1 MKVRGVPGKHSRPTK
16 AKSSASVPQ
25 MDGYPS
31 KTKPRYLGI
40 RITTNG
46 NHLVSYH
53 TEARITDGGV
63 FYPITPSTEMG
74 EDYQLFDAEGS
85 LNVLGQSKLAI
96 ETEGEHAAQGGA
108 IALSTTGKR
117 VVNFT
122 SGQGIVYGLEQY
134 YHAPGKLST
143 MVLEVSA
150 RALTKHALNVHCGH
164 DDIYAALDTGWIML
178 FAQGAQQAA
187 DQALIL
193 RKVTELSLTPGIN
206 IQDGFLTSHLER
218 TFLKCESEL
227 IREYLGSPDDIIECP
242 TEAQLELFGPTRRRV
257 PRVFDLAIP
266 EVGLEPTRPKRA
278 PDFESGAS
286 ANSATP
292 AGTVPI
298 FAGLQRWVKL
308 RSPSSS
314 PGNNGG
320 KLSFSF
326 NLDLCR
332 RLGFQGIVARE

>member
-108 IALSTTGKR
+108 LPCPPPA
-117 VVNFT
+117 
-122 SGQGIVYGLEQY
+122 SG
-134 YHAPGKLST
+134 
-143 MVLEVSA
+143 
-150 RALTKHALNVHCGH
+150 
-164 DDIYAALDTGWIML
+164 
-178 FAQGAQQAA
+178 
-187 DQALIL
+187 
-193 RKVTELSLTPGIN
+193 
-206 IQDGFLTSHLER
+206 
-218 TFLKCESEL
+218 
-227 IREYLGSPDDIIECP
+227 
-242 TEAQLELFGPTRRRV
+242 
-257 PRVFDLAIP
+257 
-266 EVGLEPTRPKRA
+266 
-278 PDFESGAS
+278 
-286 ANSATP
+286 
-292 AGTVPI
+292 
-298 FAGLQRWVKL
+298 
-308 RSPSSS
+308 
-314 PGNNGG
+314 
-320 KLSFSF
+320 
-326 NLDLCR
+326 
-332 RLGFQGIVARE
+332 